1 MIELVKKYSSFLKNV
16 PTHLLQ
22 SDIGKGGALFK
33 RSQKEIL
40 KEKFKKKEESL
51 KKSVGVKTLKTQEL
65 SKLEAKIEKKRA
77 DLQKITQELSSMG

>member
-33 RSQKEIL
+33 RTQKEIL
-40 KEKFKKKEESL
+40 TERIKKKKESL
-51 KKSVGVKTLKTQEL
+51 KKSEGVKTLKNQEL
-65 SKLEAKIEKKRA
+65 TKLQAKIDKKKA
-77 DLQKITQELSSMG
+77 DIEKITQELSSMA